1 MAKRAN
7 GEGNIH
13 KRKDGRYQIS
23 FPTGIYKKNGKR
35 EIIYQYAATQAEA
48 SKILQKLQADKG
60 IGVCQS
66 GMTTGDWIDT
76 WIEKYKAPKL
86 KPATLTSYRGNA
98 RLHIIP
104 AIGKIPLRDLKTSQI
119 QRALNNIGGSC
130 STFVKNYNV
139 IHGALDK
146 AVELGMISRNPCK
159 GVYFPEDDK
168 KEMRVLSKEEQEQF
182 ISALEGE
189 YYKPMFLTYLYTGM
203 RMGEAIP
210 LTWEDIN
217 LDDREI
223 RVNKKAIICHN
234 YEKHEAKTEIQD
246 FCKTKSSKRTIT
258 ITTGLVRVLSEHKQN
273 LKAQAEELGQEWS
286 EGSLVF
292 PNMAGRIVNARNL
305 QNVLYRIYAKAGI
318 EGATMHTL
326 RHTYATRC
334 FEADIKAKMISK
346 QLGHAKVR
354 TTLDVYVHVLP
365 DTKRTEIDK
374 LAEIDKLLA

>member
-35 EIIYQYAATQAEA
+35 EVIYQYAATQAEA

-76 WIEKYKAPKL
+76 WIEKYKAPKV

-98 RLHIIP
+98 RLHIKP
-104 AIGKIPLRDLKTSQI
+104 AIGKILLRNLKTSQI

-217 LDDREI
+217 FEAREI

-286 EGSLVF
+286 ESGLVF

>member
-35 EIIYQYAATQAEA
+35 EVIYQYAATQAEA

-76 WIEKYKAPKL
+76 WIEKYKAPKV

-98 RLHIIP
+98 RLHIKP
-104 AIGKIPLRDLKTSQI
+104 AIGKILLRNLKTSQI

>member
-23 FPTGIYKKNGKR
+23 FPTGIYKDNGKR
-35 EIIYQYAATQAEA
+35 EVIYKYAATQAKA
-48 SKILQKLQADKG
+48 SEILQELRSDRA
-60 IGVCQS
+60 IGVHQS
-66 GMTTGDWIDT
+66 GITTGAWIDT

-86 KPATLTSYRGNA
+86 APATLTSYRGNA
-98 RLHIIP
+98 RLHLKP
-104 AIGKIPLRDLKTSQI
+104 AIGKIPLRDLKMDQI
-119 QRALNNIGGSC
+119 QRALNNIGGSY
-130 STFVKNYNV
+130 STFLKNYNV
-139 IHGALDK
+139 IHGALEK
-146 AVELGMISRNPCK
+146 AIELGMISKNPCK
-159 GVYFPEDDK
+159 GVYFPKDDTK
-168 KEMRVLSKEEQEQF
+168 KMRVLSKEEQARL

-189 YYKPMFLTYLYTGM
+189 YYRPMFLTYLYTGM

-217 LDDREI
+217 FEAREI

-286 EGSLVF
+286 ESGLVF

-334 FEADIKAKMISK
+334 FEADIKDKAISE

-354 TTLDVYVHVLP
+354 TTLDIYVHVLP
-365 DTKRTEIDK
+365 ETRRKEIDK

>member
-13 KRKDGRYQIS
+13 KRKDGRYQVS
-23 FPTGIYKKNGKR
+23 FPTGIYKDNGKR
-35 EIIYQYAATQAEA
+35 EVIYRYAATQAEA
-48 SKILQKLQADKG
+48 SEILLKLRSENG
-60 IGVCQS
+60 IGVHQS
-66 GMTTGDWIDT
+66 GMTTGEWVDT

-98 RLHIIP
+98 RLHIKP

-139 IHGALDK
+139 IHGALEK
-146 AVELGMISRNPCK
+146 AVELGMIVRNPCK

-168 KEMRVLSKEEQEQF
+168 KEMRVLSKEEQEKF
-182 ISALEGE
+182 IMVLEGE
-189 YYKPMFLTYLYTGM
+189 YYRPMFLTYLYTGM

-217 LDDREI
+217 LEDREI

-234 YEKHEAKTEIQD
+234 FEKHEAKTEIQD
-246 FCKTKSSKRTIT
+246 FCKTKSSKRSIT
-258 ITTGLVRVLSEHKQN
+258 ITTGLARVLSEHKERM
-273 LKAQAEELGQEWS
+273 KAQAEALGQEWS
-286 EGSLVF
+286 DSGLVF
-292 PNMAGRIVNARNL
+292 PNTAGRIVNARNL

-346 QLGHAKVR
+346 QLGHSKVK
-354 TTLDVYVHVLP
+354 TTLDVYVHMLP
-365 DTKRTEIDK
+365 DTKRTEVDK
-374 LAEIDKLLA
+374 LAEMDKLLV

>member
-13 KRKDGRYQIS
+13 KRKDGRFQVS
-23 FPTGIYKKNGKR
+23 FPTGIYKDNGKR
-35 EIIYQYAATQAEA
+35 EIIYRYAATQAEA
-48 SKILQKLQADKG
+48 SEILLKLRSENG
-60 IGVCQS
+60 IGVHQS
-66 GMTTGDWIDT
+66 SMTTGDWVDV

-98 RLHIIP
+98 RVHIKP
-104 AIGKIPLRDLKTSQI
+104 AIGKIPLRDLKTAQI
-119 QRALNNIGGSC
+119 QRALNNIGGSY

-139 IHGALDK
+139 IHGALEK
-146 AVELGMISRNPCK
+146 AVELGMIARNPCK

-168 KEMRVLSKEEQEQF
+168 KEMRVLSKEEQEKF
-182 ISALEGE
+182 ITVLEGE
-189 YYKPMFLTYLYTGM
+189 YYRPMFLTYLYTGM

-210 LTWEDIN
+210 LTWEDVN
-217 LDDREI
+217 LAEREI

-234 YEKHEAKTEIQD
+234 FEKHEAKTEIQN
-246 FCKTKSSKRTIT
+246 FCKTKSSKRSIT
-258 ITTGLVRVLSEHKQN
+258 ITTGLARVLSDHKERM
-273 LKAQAEELGQEWS
+273 KAQAVELGQEWS
-286 EGSLVF
+286 ESGLVF
-292 PNMAGRIVNARNL
+292 PNTAGRIVNARNL

-346 QLGHAKVR
+346 QLGHAKVK

-365 DTKRTEIDK
+365 ETKRTEVDK
-374 LAEIDKLLA
+374 LAEMDKLLA

>member
-35 EIIYQYAATQAEA
+35 EVIYQYAATQAEA

-76 WIEKYKAPKL
+76 WIEKYKAPKV

-98 RLHIIP
+98 RLHIKP
-104 AIGKIPLRDLKTSQI
+104 AIGKIPLRNLKTSQI